1 MKNTKS
7 IRLNSLFTKFMA
19 VAAVTLTGVM
29 ATNLK
34 SNTAHA
40 ATIVNNDTDVV
51 TINYV
56 PGYGIAIWDNP
67 DNPHLKNDNKLQ
79 HATSWKVFQTAYDN
93 QGNKWYD
100 LGGGQWIE
108 AKWTKAGLNS
118 VNPYVAFNQVVS
130 QNSSNS
136 STTTQQANQN
146 TNSSINT
153 TYANNYSSASTTNM
167 ASNTTS
173 SYTATTTSTSSYTST
188 ATGSEADAKAWI
200 ANKESGG
207 SYTAQ
212 NGQYYG
218 KYQLSISYLNGDLS
232 ASNQEK
238 VADNYVYS
246 RYGSWTAAKAFWL
259 ANGWY

>member
-1 MKNTKS
+1 MKNAKS

-67 DNPHLKNDNKLQ
+67 DNPQLKNNNKLQ
-79 HATSWKVFQTAYDN
+79 HATSWKVFETAYDS

-118 VNPYVAFNQVVS
+118 VNPYVAFNQVAS
-130 QNSSNS
+130 QSSSYSS
-136 STTTQQANQN
+136 STQASNQVAN
-146 TNSSINT
+146 TASYANAASS
-153 TYANNYSSASTTNM
+153 NNYSSASTT
-167 ASNTTS
+167 SSTS
-173 SYTATTTSTSSYTST
+173 TTTSTTSSYTST

-232 ASNQEK
+232 ATNQEK

-246 RYGSWTAAKAFWL
+246 RYGSWTAAKTFWL

>member
-40 ATIVNNDTDVV
+40 ATIVNNDTNVV
-51 TINYV
+51 TVNYV
-56 PGYGIAIWDNP
+56 PGYGIAVWNNP
-67 DNPHLKNDNKLQ
+67 DNPQFTGQRLADG
-79 HATSWKVFQTAYDN
+79 TSWKVIQTAYSST
-93 QGNKWYD
+93 GEKWYD
-100 LGGGQWIE
+100 LGLNQWVP
-108 AKWTKAGLNS
+108 AK
-118 VNPYVAFNQVVS
+118 YVVS
-130 QNSSNS
+130 GYSKYTSNTSASTVAQSNVQAQSAVASNNQTQS
-136 STTTQQANQN
+136 STAN
-146 TNSSINT
+146 TSNT
-153 TYANNYSSASTTNM
+153 TNNYSSAST
-167 ASNTTS
+167 
-173 SYTATTTSTSSYTST
+173 TSSYTST

-232 ASNQEK
+232 ATNQEK

>member
-1 MKNTKS
+1 MGLNQWVPAKYVVSGYNKS
-7 IRLNSLFTKFMA
+7 TSNNS
-19 VAAVTLTGVM
+19 VATVAQSSAQPQSTVS
-29 ATNLK
+29 
-34 SNTAHA
+34 SNT
-40 ATIVNNDTDVV
+40 
-51 TINYV
+51 
-56 PGYGIAIWDNP
+56 
-67 DNPHLKNDNKLQ
+67 
-79 HATSWKVFQTAYDN
+79 QTQA
-93 QGNKWYD
+93 
-100 LGGGQWIE
+100 
-108 AKWTKAGLNS
+108 
-118 VNPYVAFNQVVS
+118 VS
-130 QNSSNS
+130 ANSSSSNAYNS
-136 STTTQQANQN
+136 A
-146 TNSSINT
+146 
-153 TYANNYSSASTTNM
+153 SSA
-167 ASNTTS
+167 ANTTS

-200 ANKESGG
+200 ANKESSG

>member
-51 TINYV
+51 TVNYV
-56 PGYGIAIWDNP
+56 PGYGIAVWNNP
-67 DNPHLKNDNKLQ
+67 DNPHFTGQRLA
-79 HATSWKVFQTAYDN
+79 HGTSWKVIQTVYSST
-93 QGNKWYD
+93 GEKWYD
-100 LGGGQWIE
+100 LGLNQWVP
-108 AKWTKAGLNS
+108 AKYVVSGYNKSTSNNS
-118 VNPYVAFNQVVS
+118 VATVAQSSAQPQSTVS
-130 QNSSNS
+130 SNTQTQAVSANSSSSNAYNS
-136 STTTQQANQN
+136 A
-146 TNSSINT
+146 
-153 TYANNYSSASTTNM
+153 SSA
-167 ASNTTS
+167 ANTTS

-200 ANKESGG
+200 ANKESSG